1 MWQAL
6 TGCLWTL
13 QLRETY
19 LFLYLTQKASYSHL
33 RKNQLDLSGLA
44 MICRTVLLAIK
55 SSTSAHWVIKHL
67 TGSRSQLLLL
77 FLIFLFLTFLQ
88 HSIYEASSWLFLYV
102 IWINSLCHFFFLIF
116 IKKKSVL
123 VDLFF
128 FLFSLV
134 RNINPWKFCKNTKN
148 PPQNVK
154 C

>member
-88 HSIYEASSWLFLYV
+88 HSIYEASAWLFLHV
-102 IWINSLCHFFFLIF
+102 IWINSLCLISFSYYLLKKICTGRSFFSFF
-116 IKKKSVL
+116 TCKKHKTL
-123 VDLFF
+123 KIL
-128 FLFSLV
+128 
-134 RNINPWKFCKNTKN
+134 
-148 PPQNVK
+148 
-154 C
+154 